1 MRSTWSGSW
10 CARRTSWPWGT
21 SGTWTRSCRLK
32 SKRYTSTLDLYELRV
47 YMSFIRRRGPSLPST
62 HKKRRVIVKH
72 LPSKIKIN
80 KAKKTQLIPHIST
93 AWFVAM
99 KAIWTMWVVNFFFFF
114 LQPSIFTKLQWAK
127 PLFQWRLKTGA
138 VQTILHS
145 KFESKSEKDVISKLG
160 RRYCGDEILH
170 WQENWTSTTV

>member
-80 KAKKTQLIPHIST
+80 KAKKKTTHSSHQYSLICCNESYMNY
-93 AWFVAM
+93 VSR
-99 KAIWTMWVVNFFFFF
+99 KFF